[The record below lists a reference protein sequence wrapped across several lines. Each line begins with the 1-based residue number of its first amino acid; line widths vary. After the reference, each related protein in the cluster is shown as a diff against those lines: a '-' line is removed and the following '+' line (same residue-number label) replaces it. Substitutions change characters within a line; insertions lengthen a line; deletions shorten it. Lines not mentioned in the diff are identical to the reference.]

1 MRVLVTGAAG
11 FLGRAL
17 LRTLASHSPDDL
29 ITALDRI
36 VPSSEVATS
45 GQISWLTGAI
55 GDPEVMEKA
64 QLQEFDIVY
73 HLVSVPGALAEREP
87 ALGRRVNLDAT
98 LDLFDRLAAS
108 DRRPRVVYA
117 SSVAVYG
124 DMDERP
130 IGADSPT
137 RPTSTYGAHK
147 RMAEIALADHSR
159 RGELSG
165 LALRLPGLIARHEKA
180 TGFGSAFM
188 SELPRAYAAA
198 EPFVCPVSEQATAWW
213 MSVSC
218 AASNLAR
225 AASID
230 VCGELQLPALRL
242 SVAEIVDAL
251 SDLFG
256 PDRRALIS
264 FNPDQRIEALFG
276 RFPELATAK
285 EEALGFA
292 HDGTPTKLVKEASPP

>member
-1 MRVLVTGAAG
+1 MRVLLTGAAG

-17 LRTLASHSPDDL
+17 LRTLASRSPDDE
-29 ITALDRI
+29 ITAMDLMA
-36 VPSSEVATS
+36 PSSKAAMA
-45 GQISWLTGAI
+45 GRISWLSGAV
-55 GDPEVMEKA
+55 DDREVMAKA
-64 QLQEFDIVY
+64 GLQDFDVIY

-108 DRRPRVVYA
+108 SRRPRVVYA

-124 DMDERP
+124 DMDGQS
-130 IGADSPT
+130 IGAHSPT

-147 RMAEIALADHSR
+147 RMAEMALADHSR
-159 RGELSG
+159 RGGLSG
-165 LALRLPGLIARHEKA
+165 IALRLPGLIARPGKA

-198 EPFVCPVSEQATAWW
+198 EPYVCPVSEQATAWW
-213 MSVSC
+213 MSAAC

-230 VCGELQLPALRL
+230 LCGDFQLPALRL

-276 RFPELATAK
+276 RYPDLATAR
-285 EEALGFA
+285 EETLGFA
-292 HDGTPTKLVKEASPP
+292 HDGTPTKLIKEALAP